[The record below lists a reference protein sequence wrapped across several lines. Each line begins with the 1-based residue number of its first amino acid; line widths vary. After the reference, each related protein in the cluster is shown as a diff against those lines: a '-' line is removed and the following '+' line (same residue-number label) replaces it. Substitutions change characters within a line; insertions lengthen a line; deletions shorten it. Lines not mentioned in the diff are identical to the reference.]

1 MTNRIAIALFLIA
14 APLAAEDHHLAAT
27 PQTVVVGNYWS
38 ESKPVL
44 TIKSGDTVTIETVGT
59 ASVAALERQNVPADQ
74 IPESLR
80 AITKA
85 MADKTLDRGPGGHI
99 LTGPIFI
106 EGAEPGDVLELHID
120 KIVLSEPWAHN
131 SFSPTSGFLKEDF
144 KERYSKII

>member
-1 MTNRIAIALFLIA
+1 MSSKIALALLLLASPLIA
-14 APLAAEDHHLAAT
+14 ADYKLAAG

-59 ASVAALERQNVPADQ
+59 AGVAALERLNVPADQ
-74 IPESLR
+74 IPDSLR

-85 MADKTLDRGPGGHI
+85 MADKTLERGPGGHI

-106 EGAEPGDVLELHID
+106 EGA
-120 KIVLSEPWAHN
+120 
-131 SFSPTSGFLKEDF
+131 
-144 KERYSKII
+144 

>member
-1 MTNRIAIALFLIA
+1 MRPRCEQPRRVSILIFGRFHLTPRIAYSLLLLA
-14 APLAAEDHHLAAT
+14 APLGAEQHRLAAS

-44 TIKSGDTVTIETVGT
+44 TIKSGDTVTVETVGT

-106 EGAEPGDVLELHID
+106 E
-120 KIVLSEPWAHN
+120 
-131 SFSPTSGFLKEDF
+131 
-144 KERYSKII
+144 